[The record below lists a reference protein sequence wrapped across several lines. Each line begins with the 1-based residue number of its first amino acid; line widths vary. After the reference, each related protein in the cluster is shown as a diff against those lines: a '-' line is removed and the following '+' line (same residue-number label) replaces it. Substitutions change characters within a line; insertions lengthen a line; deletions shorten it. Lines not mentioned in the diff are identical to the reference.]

1 MHGLLAGRTSIGERV
16 WDMQRLIDWASSLDE
31 VDARDIVMMGN
42 SGGGVLTTFAAACDE
57 RIGIAVSSC
66 AYSPFVGMDG
76 KIQHHDCNA
85 VPGIMTFGEFWDVAG
100 LIAPRHFLAVHGRY
114 DQLKATEEVDRAVR
128 ELRRIYEAVDA
139 AGHFEQLYGNG
150 GHRFYGSLM
159 WPFINAA
166 LNERRELRQH
176 SGPGDADKPR
186 A

>member
-1 MHGLLAGRTSIGERV
+1 
-16 WDMQRLIDWASSLDE
+16 MQRLIDWASSLDE